1 MRRRWTLS
9 RKLPRF
15 PTEPTALKNSHRL
28 ASSEYLEKPVASQVV
43 RCLAL
48 IELEKNFG
56 NHARDRNLGGNLVR
70 PLINPWVIHDTVDS
84 YL

>member
-1 MRRRWTLS
+1 MDLIAET
-9 RKLPRF
+9 
-15 PTEPTALKNSHRL
+15 TEIPDRAHGTERSYRL

-84 YL
+84 NL